1 MRITVRMKNVRVAA
15 VSLNQTPLA
24 WENNFE
30 NIKLALLECDK
41 KSVQIVCFPELS
53 ISGYGCE
60 DAFFSPFVGEKSL
73 EILFSLL
80 PFTKG
85 KVVTLGLPLFFKG
98 SVFNVNAV
106 IVDGHLK
113 GLVPKKFLAGDGV
126 HYENRWFRPWEN
138 QALESVTLKSD
149 AHTQEVPIG
158 DYFFEIGGLKI
169 GLEICEEAWVAQR
182 VGASLSRKGVDIIL
196 NPSASHFAFGKQEV
210 RKRFV
215 IEGSRAFGVA
225 YVYSNL
231 LGNESGRIIFDGGA
245 LIASNGV
252 LVLESPRFSY
262 QDFEV
267 YDAVIDVEANR
278 IRRLQT
284 ASFKPELGVLEDSE
298 LTVEFRWSFL
308 APVRIK
314 SELPAWE
321 KADPIKNEEFYRA
334 VCLGLFDYLRKSR
347 SQGFM
352 VSLSGGVDSS
362 VVTILATRCLTESF
376 KALGKE
382 KFVQKM
388 KHLNPAVFKG
398 DWDIQSVVKMLV
410 TTVYQGSENSSVETK
425 RAAQELSKE
434 LNVTFF
440 DWSIAAVQENY
451 KGLVEKAIQRKLSWE
466 ADDIA
471 LQNIQARVRSP
482 GVWMLANIKN
492 ALLLATSNR
501 SEAAVGYA
509 TMDGDTSGG
518 FSPIA
523 GVDKSFLNKWLRWMS
538 DIGPSGTGSLLSLK
552 NVFMKPPTAE
562 LRPTKMHQTDETDLM
577 PYDILN
583 AIEKEF
589 IRDRQRPTDIV
600 EVLKVDFST
609 YTPTDLAKYTIKFL
623 TLWSRNQWKRERYA
637 PAFHLDDESLDPKTW
652 CRYPILM
659 SSFESEIREIQEKYL
674 KS

>member
-1 MRITVRMKNVRVAA
+1 MKNVRVAA

-24 WENNFE
+24 WDANFE
-30 NIKLALLECDK
+30 NIKSALIDCEK

-80 PFTKG
+80 PFTRG

-106 IVDGHLK
+106 IVDGKLQ

-138 QALESVTLKSD
+138 QALETISLNTPEGSIDVL
-149 AHTQEVPIG
+149 IG
-158 DYFFEIGGLKI
+158 DYYFEIGSIKI

-245 LIASNGV
+245 LIASNGH
-252 LVLESPRFSY
+252 LVLESSRFSY
-262 QDFEV
+262 NDYEI
-267 YDAVIDVEANR
+267 YDVIVDVEENR

-284 ASFKPELGVLEDSE
+284 ASFKPELGIEENSQISIDFNWKF
-298 LTVEFRWSFL
+298 LTPSRYQTD
-308 APVRIK
+308 
-314 SELPAWE
+314 LPAWE
-321 KADPIKNEEFYRA
+321 KSNSIKNEEFYRA
-334 VCLGLFDYLRKSR
+334 ECLGLFDYLRKSKAN
-347 SQGFM
+347 GFV
-352 VSLSGGVDSS
+352 VSLSGGIDSS
-362 VVTILATRCLTESF
+362 VVTILAA
-376 KALGKE
+376 KALCDAYSFLGRE
-382 KFVQKM
+382 KFAYKLR
-388 KHLNPAVFKG
+388 HLPSSVFKG
-398 DWDIQSVVKMLV
+398 EWDIKSVLKNLITV
-410 TTVYQGSENSSVETK
+410 VYQSSENSSVETK
-425 RAAQELSKE
+425 RAAQELAKE
-434 LNVTFF
+434 LQVTFF

-451 KGLVEKAIQRKLSWE
+451 KNIVETAIQRKLSWE
-466 ADDIA
+466 SDDIA

-482 GVWMLANIKN
+482 GIWMIANIKN

-518 FSPIA
+518 LSPIA
-523 GVDKSFLNKWLRWMS
+523 GVDKAFLNKWLRWFS
-538 DIGPSGTGSLLSLK
+538 DTGPVGVGSLLSLK
-552 NVFMKPPTAE
+552 NVFVKPPTAE
-562 LRPTKMHQTDETDLM
+562 LRPTKMQQTDESDLM
-577 PYDILN
+577 PYDVLN

-589 IRDRQRPTDIV
+589 IRDRQRPSDIV
-600 EVLKVDFST
+600 EVLKVDFPALSVV
-609 YTPTDLAKYTIKFL
+609 DLAKYTIKFL
-623 TLWSRNQWKRERYA
+623 KLWSRNQWKRERYA

-652 CRYPILM
+652 CRYPVLM
-659 SSFESEIREIQEKYL
+659 SSFEYEIQEIQEKYL

>member
-1 MRITVRMKNVRVAA
+1 MKNVRVAA

-41 KSVQIVCFPELS
+41 RSVQIVCFPELC

-73 EILFSLL
+73 EVLYSLL
-80 PFTKG
+80 PYTRN

-113 GLVPKKFLAGDGV
+113 GFVPKKFLAGDGV

-138 QALESVTLKSD
+138 QALETVTLKAGQQSD
-149 AHTQEVPIG
+149 TVQIG

-196 NPSASHFAFGKQEV
+196 NPSASHFAFGKQNI

-245 LIASNGV
+245 LIASNGD
-252 LVLESPRFSY
+252 LVLESPRFSFN
-262 QDFEV
+262 DFEV

-284 ASFKPELGVLEDSE
+284 ASFKPELGISDESKI
-298 LTVEFRWSFL
+298 TVNFTWKFL
-308 APVRIK
+308 APVRSK
-314 SELPAWE
+314 SRVPAWE
-321 KADPIKNEEFYRA
+321 NVEPIKNEEFYRA

-347 SQGFM
+347 SHGFV

-362 VVTILATRCLTESF
+362 VVSIMAVKCLAEAYRS
-376 KALGKE
+376 LGKDQ
-382 KFVQKM
+382 FVHKL
-388 KHLNPAVFKG
+388 KHIGPSVFKT
-398 DWDIQSVVKMLV
+398 DWDLQHVIKSLV
-410 TTVYQGSENSSVETK
+410 TTVYQSSENSSVETK

-434 LNVTFF
+434 LGTSFY

-451 KGLVEKAIQRKLSWE
+451 KQIIETVIQRKLSWE

-482 GVWMLANIKN
+482 GIWMMANIRN

-523 GVDKSFLNKWLRWMS
+523 GVDKSFLNKWLKWFNE
-538 DIGPSGTGSLLSLK
+538 IGPLGVGSILSLK
-552 NVFMKPPTAE
+552 YVFMKPPTAE
-562 LRPTKMHQTDETDLM
+562 LRPTKMQQTDESDLM
-577 PYDILN
+577 PYDVLN

-589 IRDRQRPTDIV
+589 IRDRQRPSDIV
-600 EVLKVDFST
+600 EVLKVDFPSILEA
-609 YTPTDLAKYTIKFL
+609 DLAKFVIKFL

-659 SSFESEIREIQEKYL
+659 SSFENEIREIQEKYL
-674 KS
+674 KK

>member
-1 MRITVRMKNVRVAA
+1 MKNVRVAA

-24 WENNFE
+24 WESNFE
-30 NIKLALLECDK
+30 NIKQSLLECDK
-41 KSVQIVCFPELS
+41 RGIQIVCFPELS

-73 EILFSLL
+73 EILYSLL
-80 PFTKG
+80 PYTRG

-138 QALESVTLKSD
+138 QALETVTLKVGSIAED
-149 AHTQEVPIG
+149 VKIG

-252 LVLESPRFSY
+252 LVMESPRFSFN
-262 QDFEV
+262 DFEV
-267 YDAVIDVEANR
+267 YDSVIDVDANR

-284 ASFKPELGVLEDSE
+284 ASFKPELGFTEASQVTSE
-298 LTVEFRWSFL
+298 FNWKFL
-308 APVRIK
+308 PPIRVK
-314 SELPAWE
+314 KNLPAWE
-321 KADPIKNEEFYRA
+321 NVEPLKNEEFYRA

-347 SQGFM
+347 SHGFM

-362 VVTILATRCLTESF
+362 VVTIMAVKCLAEAF
-376 KALGKE
+376 KYLGKD
-382 KFVQKM
+382 KFVQKLKYM
-388 KHLNPAVFKG
+388 GPAVFKT
-398 DWDIQSVVKMLV
+398 DWDIQHVVKSLV
-410 TTVYQGSENSSVETK
+410 TTVYQSSENSSVETK

-434 LNVTFF
+434 LGTSFY

-451 KGLVEKAIQRKLSWE
+451 KQIVETVIQRKLSWE

-482 GVWMLANIKN
+482 GIWMMANIKN

-523 GVDKSFLNKWLRWMS
+523 GVDKSFLNKWLKWMNE
-538 DIGPSGTGSLLSLK
+538 IGPQGVGSMMSLK
-552 NVFMKPPTAE
+552 FVFMKPPTAE
-562 LRPTKMHQTDETDLM
+562 LRPTKMQQTDESDLM
-577 PYDILN
+577 PYDVLN

-589 IRDRQRPTDIV
+589 IRDRQRPSDIV
-600 EVLKVDFST
+600 EVLKVDFPAHSV
-609 YTPTDLAKYTIKFL
+609 TDLAKYTIKFL

-652 CRYPILM
+652 CRYPVLM
-659 SSFESEIREIQEKYL
+659 SSFESEIHEIQEKYL

>member
-1 MRITVRMKNVRVAA
+1 MKNVRVAA

-24 WENNFE
+24 WESNFE
-30 NIKLALLECDK
+30 NIKLSLLECDK
-41 KSVQIVCFPELS
+41 RGIQIVCFPELC

-73 EILFSLL
+73 EVLYSLL
-80 PFTKG
+80 PFTRG

-138 QALESVTLKSD
+138 QALETLTLKVGQVTED
-149 AHTQEVPIG
+149 VQIG

-252 LVLESPRFSY
+252 LVMESPRFSFNE
-262 QDFEV
+262 FEV

-284 ASFKPELGVLEDSE
+284 ASFKPELGVPEESQIASD
-298 LTVEFRWSFL
+298 FNWKFL
-308 APVRIK
+308 APVRAK
-314 SELPAWE
+314 MENPAWE
-321 KADPIKNEEFYRA
+321 SVEPLKNEEFYRA

-347 SQGFM
+347 SHGFM

-362 VVTILATRCLTESF
+362 VVTIMAVKCLAEAF
-376 KALGKE
+376 KYLGKD
-382 KFVQKM
+382 KFIQKL
-388 KHLNPAVFKG
+388 KYLGPSVFKT
-398 DWDIQSVVKMLV
+398 DWDIQHVIKSLV
-410 TTVYQGSENSSVETK
+410 TTVYQSSENSSVETK

-434 LNVTFF
+434 LGTSFY

-451 KGLVEKAIQRKLSWE
+451 KQLVETVIQRKLSWE

-482 GVWMLANIKN
+482 GVWMMANIKN

-523 GVDKSFLNKWLRWMS
+523 GVDKSFLNRWLKWMNE
-538 DIGPSGTGSLLSLK
+538 IGPQGVGSLMSLK
-552 NVFMKPPTAE
+552 FVFMKPPTAE
-562 LRPTKMHQTDETDLM
+562 LRPTKMQQTDETDLM

-589 IRDRQRPTDIV
+589 IRDRQRPSDIV
-600 EVLKVDFST
+600 EVLKVDFPS
-609 YTPTDLAKYTIKFL
+609 YSVTDLAKYTIKFL

-652 CRYPILM
+652 CRYPVLM
-659 SSFESEIREIQEKYL
+659 SSFESEILEIQEKYL
-674 KS
+674 KT

>member
-1 MRITVRMKNVRVAA
+1 MKNVRVAA

-24 WENNFE
+24 WENNFD
-30 NIKLALLECDK
+30 NIKQALLECDK

-60 DAFFSPFVGEKSL
+60 DAFLSPFVAEKSVEL
-73 EILFSLL
+73 LFALL
-80 PFTKG
+80 PFTRG
-85 KVVTLGLPLFFKG
+85 KIVTLGLPLFFKG
-98 SVFNVNAV
+98 SVFNVSAV

-138 QALESVTLKSD
+138 QALESMALKSGGE
-149 AHTQEVPIG
+149 TYQVLIG
-158 DYFFEIGGLKI
+158 DYFFEIGGLKV

-196 NPSASHFAFGKQEV
+196 NPSASHFAFGKQDV

-245 LIASNGV
+245 LIASNGI
-252 LVLESPRFSY
+252 LVMESPRFSY
-262 QDFEV
+262 NEFEV
-267 YDAVIDVEANR
+267 YDAVVDVEANR

-284 ASFKPELGVLEDSE
+284 ASFKPELGVREESQITMDFNW
-298 LTVEFRWSFL
+298 TFL
-308 APVRIK
+308 PPVRAK
-314 SELPAWE
+314 VERPAWE
-321 KADPIKNEEFYRA
+321 KVEAIKNEEFYRA

-347 SQGFM
+347 SHGFM
-352 VSLSGGVDSS
+352 ISLSGGVDSS
-362 VVTILATRCLTESF
+362 VVTILATRCLTEALRF
-376 KALGKE
+376 LGKD
-382 KFVQKM
+382 KFVQKL
-388 KHLNPAVFKG
+388 KYLGPNVFKM
-398 DWDIQSVVKMLV
+398 DWDIQHVVKSLV

-425 RAAQELSKE
+425 KAAHELSKE
-434 LNVTFF
+434 LGVSFH
-440 DWSIAAVQENY
+440 DWSIAAIQENY
-451 KGLVEKAIQRKLSWE
+451 KVLIENVIQRKLTWE

-482 GVWMLANIKN
+482 GIWMFANIKN

-518 FSPIA
+518 LSPIA

-538 DIGPSGTGSLLSLK
+538 DVGPSGSGSLLSLK
-552 NVFMKPPTAE
+552 CVFIKPPTAE
-562 LRPTKMHQTDETDLM
+562 LRPTKMQQTDESDLM
-577 PYDILN
+577 PYDVLN
-583 AIEKEF
+583 VIEKEF
-589 IRDRQRPTDIV
+589 IRDRQRPRDIV
-600 EVLKVDFST
+600 EILKIDFPMYSVM
-609 YTPTDLAKYTIKFL
+609 DLAKFTIKFL
-623 TLWSRNQWKRERYA
+623 KLWSRNQWKRERYA

-652 CRYPILM
+652 CRYPVLM
-659 SSFESEIREIQEKYL
+659 SSFESEIFEIQEKYL
-674 KS
+674 TN